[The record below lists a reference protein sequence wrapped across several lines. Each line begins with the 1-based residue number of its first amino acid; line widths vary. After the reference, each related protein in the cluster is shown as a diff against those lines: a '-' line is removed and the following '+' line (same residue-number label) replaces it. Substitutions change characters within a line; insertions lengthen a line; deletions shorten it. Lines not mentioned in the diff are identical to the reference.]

1 MVSEKSPTPDGRLVD
16 ATLAGDDD
24 AFAELALR
32 HKGRVFGVAARFA
45 RDAAEIEDICQDVF
59 VQAYFKLRQYRRDSP
74 FEHWILR
81 ICTRK
86 CYDYLRKR
94 RRGGESVSVDA
105 MLESGHE
112 PSAPEPPA
120 PHPDLERLH
129 AALAQL
135 SPKERLVITLLE
147 LEERSVREIAG
158 LTGWSIGNIKVRA
171 FRARA
176 VLRKL
181 MEDQK

>member
-1 MVSEKSPTPDGRLVD
+1 MVPATSSTPDEQLVQE
-16 ATLAGDDD
+16 ALGGKDD
-24 AFAELALR
+24 AFAELTLR
-32 HKGRVFGVAARFA
+32 HKGRVFGVASRFA
-45 RDAAEIEDICQDVF
+45 SNAAELEDICQEVF

-81 ICTRK
+81 ITTHK

-94 RRGGESVSVDA
+94 RRAAPSVSIDA

-112 PSAPEPPA
+112 PSATEPA
-120 PHPDLERLH
+120 VPHPDLERLY
-129 AALAQL
+129 AAMAAL

-147 LEERSVREIAG
+147 LEERSVQDIADF
-158 LTGWSIGNIKVRA
+158 TGWSVSNVKVRA

-176 VLRKL
+176 ALRKH
-181 MEDQK
+181 MECPS

>member
-1 MVSEKSPTPDGRLVD
+1 MVSAKSSTPDGQLVD
-16 ATLAGDDD
+16 ATLAGDDG

-32 HKGRVFGVAARFA
+32 HKSRVFGVAARFA
-45 RDAAEIEDICQDVF
+45 GNAAELEDICQDVF
-59 VQAYFKLRQYRRDSP
+59 IQAYFKLRQYRRDSP
-74 FEHWILR
+74 FEHWVLR
-81 ICTRK
+81 ITTHK

-94 RRGGESVSVDA
+94 RRSGILISSDVL
-105 MLESGHE
+105 LESGYE
-112 PSAPEPPA
+112 PSAPETSD

-147 LEERSVREIAG
+147 LEERSVQEISG
-158 LTGWSIGNIKVRA
+158 LTGWSEGNVKVRA

-176 VLRKL
+176 ALRKL
-181 MEDQK
+181 MENQK

>member
-1 MVSEKSPTPDGRLVD
+1 MVPAKSSPPDEQLVQ
-16 ATLAGDDD
+16 ATLAGDDN

-32 HKGRVFGVAARFA
+32 HKSRVFGVAARFA
-45 RDAAEIEDICQDVF
+45 RDNAELEDICQDVF

-74 FEHWILR
+74 FEHWIVR
-81 ICTRK
+81 ITTHK

-94 RRGGESVSVDA
+94 RRSGTTLSVDA
-105 MLESGHE
+105 MLESGYE
-112 PSAPEPPA
+112 PSAAESPA

-147 LEERSVREIAG
+147 LEERSVQEIAG
-158 LTGWSIGNIKVRA
+158 LTGWSTANVKVRA

-176 VLRKL
+176 ALRKL
-181 MEDQK
+181 MENQK

>member
-1 MVSEKSPTPDGRLVD
+1 MVSAKSSTPDEQLVD
-16 ATLAGDDD
+16 ATLAGDDH
-24 AFAELALR
+24 AFAELSLR

-45 RDAAEIEDICQDVF
+45 RDAAELEDICQEVF
-59 VQAYFKLRQYRRDSP
+59 IQAYFKLRQYRRDSP

-81 ICTRK
+81 ITTHK

-94 RRGGESVSVDA
+94 RRSGNNVSVDA
-105 MLESGHE
+105 MLDSGYE
-112 PSAPEPPA
+112 PAAPQPPA

-135 SPKERLVITLLE
+135 SPEQRLVITLLE
-147 LEERSVREIAG
+147 LEERSIQEIAS
-158 LTGWSIGNIKVRA
+158 LTGWSAANVKVRA

-176 VLRKL
+176 TLRKL
-181 MEDQK
+181 MEK